1 MRGLPRGWR
10 RFFLAAIGLAALALA
25 APAARAET
33 FKVTS
38 TPAGAAVE
46 IDGVVVGTT
55 PFHADYPG
63 CYFHKPHTVFG
74 ARLEHAMVLRVSKD
88 GYALQQ
94 ITLTD
99 GPLDWV
105 GITGKKHGEYFVLR
119 SDHFELQLE
128 PVATAK
134 ESSAAGT
141 GRVGPIHPRG
151 AAGFVDGGAGS
162 AREVAAGG
170 DTAADGGSGT
180 VVIVSE
186 PASAEIYVDGKF
198 VGQTPAT
205 IPLLAGTHRVVVKA
219 SGRKDWER
227 ELTVMKERQVALR
240 VVLEGP

>member
-105 GITGKKHGEYFVLR
+105 GITGKKHGKYFVLR

-134 ESSAAGT
+134 DRAQREPGAW
-141 GRVGPIHPRG
+141 GRYTREGLL
-151 AAGFVDGGAGS
+151 GS
-162 AREVAAGG
+162 WMEAREAREKLQLAATWQPMAGP
-170 DTAADGGSGT
+170 
-180 VVIVSE
+180 E
-186 PASAEIYVDGKF
+186 P
-198 VGQTPAT
+198 
-205 IPLLAGTHRVVVKA
+205 
-219 SGRKDWER
+219 W
-227 ELTVMKERQVALR
+227 
-240 VVLEGP
+240 